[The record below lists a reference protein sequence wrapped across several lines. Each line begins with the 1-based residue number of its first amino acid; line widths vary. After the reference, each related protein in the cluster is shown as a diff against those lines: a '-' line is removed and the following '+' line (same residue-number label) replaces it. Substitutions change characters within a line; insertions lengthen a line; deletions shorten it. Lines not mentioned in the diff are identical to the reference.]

1 MPVLKNDK
9 DGVTLA
15 MIVAATLAGSKHIGL
30 LPEHI
35 KWQLNAY
42 TNWNVS
48 MLLIRWL
55 FNVEEWDTFL
65 CVNSIGIYLGFR
77 TSFAN
82 GLDDNIRKKIKSMGL
97 DLSRKQFLFGDFIVH
112 TLPAILTTA
121 TLVQNKKRIPRIS
134 LTYALTLSTWFV
146 FSQVGKLDAS
156 DIYVPHPWKRGWF
169 GVLTG
174 MLAAPQLVDSLQS
187 NKKGKLLLVIL
198 SMIIPY
204 LTTSLDKE
212 LTKKYGF
219 EYNLNRLKKQK
230 KEFSKTSSEPSF
242 LDVRQ

>member
-1 MPVLKNDK
+1 
-9 DGVTLA
+9 
-15 MIVAATLAGSKHIGL
+15 MIVAATIAGSKHIGL

-55 FNVEEWDTFL
+55 YNIEEWDTFL

-82 GLDDNIRKKIKSMGL
+82 GLDDNIRKKIKNMGSHL
-97 DLSRKQFLFGDFIVH
+97 TRKQFLVGDFIVH

-121 TLVQNKKRIPRIS
+121 TLVQNKKKIPRIS

-174 MLAAPQLVDSLQS
+174 MLAAPQLVDC
-187 NKKGKLLLVIL
+187 LL
-198 SMIIPY
+198 Y
-204 LTTSLDKE
+204 TS
-212 LTKKYGF
+212 
-219 EYNLNRLKKQK
+219 
-230 KEFSKTSSEPSF
+230 PSPR
-242 LDVRQ
+242 DS